1 MGWKSF
7 VRGSEARRK
16 RSEKFN
22 TSLLN
27 EGQKELNKI
36 RNFEEKILTK
46 PISGAGL
53 NFFPPSRWEMN
64 GIEDHSGKITFS
76 LQPTFPSDA
85 FTFSADSVG
94 FEKRNLKPISCC
106 ISQFGTYIA
115 FNISYSSDVPGK
127 KTTKIFSKTKPES
140 SLIALR
146 SGSQVWFPID
156 AKLDFQLIPN
166 SIFVGLVAFEP
177 FSEPINSF
185 EIVFIPS
192 DTSKDDDPEPLL
204 ITVSGNSLSE
214 AISKA
219 NSEKSL
225 VKTFQEQLD
234 STIKTNLSKSGCM
247 IILFSTL
254 FPALCGILAIIL
266 STLT

>member
-7 VRGSEARRK
+7 VRSSEARRK
-16 RSEKFN
+16 KNEKFN
-22 TSLLN
+22 TSLVN

-36 RNFEEKILTK
+36 RNFEDKILTK

-53 NFFPPSRWEMN
+53 KFFPPSRWEMN

-76 LQPTFPSDA
+76 FQPKFTTDA
-85 FTFSADSVG
+85 LTFSADSVG
-94 FEKRNLKPISCC
+94 FEKRTLRLISCC
-106 ISQFGTYIA
+106 ISQFGTYLA
-115 FNISYSSDVPGK
+115 FNISYSPDVPGK
-127 KTTKIFSKTKPES
+127 KTTKLFSKTKPEC

-177 FSEPINSF
+177 FSEPVNSF

-192 DTSKDDDPEPLL
+192 DTSKDDDPEPLI
-204 ITVSGNSLSE
+204 ITVSGNALPE

-219 NSEKSL
+219 NSEKSIMS
-225 VKTFQEQLD
+225 TFQEQLD
-234 STIKTNLSKSGCM
+234 SKIKANLSKSGCM
-247 IILFSTL
+247 IILFSSL

-266 STLT
+266 CTLT